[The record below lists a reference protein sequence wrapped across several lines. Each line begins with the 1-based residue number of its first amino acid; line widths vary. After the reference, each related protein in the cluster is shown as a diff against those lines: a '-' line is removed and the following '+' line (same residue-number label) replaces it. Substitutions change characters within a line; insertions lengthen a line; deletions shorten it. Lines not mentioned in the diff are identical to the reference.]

1 MMRKTTP
8 AIIMSNY
15 MPYLNW
21 IDTQGDILLQ
31 RIKKWVS
38 FNSFSFNLEGLSQLL
53 HHLQQD
59 FACLQGTSEQI
70 ALSPLKKLT
79 PQGTVEWQHL
89 GHALRIRKR
98 PQAPLQVLL
107 GGHYDTVYPSHSSF
121 QNMEEQQNDIWI
133 GPGVTDMKGGL
144 AILLTALE
152 ALERSPFA
160 SQIGWEVLLNPDEE
174 IGSPGSAPLFQ
185 AAAPHH
191 HVGLI
196 FEPAFPDGAFVSQ
209 RKGSANYALVVKGRS
224 AHVGRDFAQGRS
236 AVFALARVI
245 HALEKF
251 NEDQALSLNVSEIT
265 SQGPLNIVPALASCR
280 INIRSTH
287 VHTMEHFFVQLQ
299 QIATQFS
306 SEGISMEIFQES
318 FRPPKPLDA
327 NTQSVFEAYAQC
339 AQDLHIPF
347 HLRETGGVCD
357 GNTLAYAGLPTLDT
371 AGAVGGALHT
381 HDEYLILSS
390 LIERAKL
397 AALFLFKFASQEV
410 HFSREVSH
418 VES

>member
-8 AIIMSNY
+8 TIIMPTY
-15 MPYLNW
+15 TPYLDW
-21 IDTQGDILLQ
+21 IDTQYDVLLQ
-31 RIKKWVS
+31 RIKKWVAC
-38 FNSFSFNLEGLSQLL
+38 NSFSYNLEGLSQLL
-53 HHLQQD
+53 HLLQQD
-59 FACLQGTSEQI
+59 FACLQGTCEQL
-70 ALSPLKKLT
+70 ALPPFKKLT
-79 PQGTVEWQHL
+79 LQGTVESQHL
-89 GHALRIRKR
+89 GQALRIRKR
-98 PQAPLQVLL
+98 PEAPLQVLL
-107 GGHYDTVYPSHSSF
+107 GGHYDTVYPSNSSF
-121 QNMEEQQNDIWI
+121 QNIMEEQRGIWK

-144 AILLTALE
+144 AILLTTLE

-160 SQIGWEVLLNPDEE
+160 SQIGWEVLINPDEE
-174 IGSPGSAPLFQ
+174 IGSPGSTALYQ

-196 FEPAFPDGAFVSQ
+196 FEPAFPDGACVNQ

-251 NEDQALSLNVSEIT
+251 NDDPDLCLNVSEIA
-265 SQGPLNIVPALASCR
+265 SQGPLNIVPALATCR
-280 INIRSTH
+280 INIRSSH
-287 VHTMEHFFVQLQ
+287 VHAMEKFFTQLQ
-299 QIATQFS
+299 QLTQQCS
-306 SEGISMEIFQES
+306 SEGISMEILQES
-318 FRPPKPLDA
+318 FRPPKLFDSK
-327 NTQSVFEAYAQC
+327 TKSVFEAYAQC
-339 AQDLHIPF
+339 AHELHIPF
-347 HLRETGGVCD
+347 QLRETGGVCD

-371 AGAVGGALHT
+371 AGAIGGALHT

-410 HFSREVSH
+410 HLSEEVSR